1 MFFIFEE
8 KGDYLFDNF
17 EKFNE
22 AYEILV
28 EQGESLYS
36 PGYFVK
42 YVVSRHLLYNWS
54 NRDKKIRRLIFSSEQ
69 SNYDRFIFVVESDVM
84 EALKVSRMSK

>member
-1 MFFIFEE
+1 MFEE

-28 EQGESLYS
+28 GQGESLYS
-36 PGYFVK
+36 PGYYAK
-42 YVVSRHLLYNWS
+42 YGVSRQLLYMWAT
-54 NRDKKIRRLIFSSEQ
+54 RDKKVRRIIFSSEQ
-69 SNYDRFIFVVESDVM
+69 SNYDRFIFIVESDVM

>member
-1 MFFIFEE
+1 MFEE
-8 KGDYLFDNF
+8 KGDYLFDTF

-36 PGYFVK
+36 PGYYAK
-42 YVVSRHLLYNWS
+42 YGVSRQLLYIWS
-54 NRDKKIRRLIFSSEQ
+54 TRDKKIRRFIFNTEESK
-69 SNYDRFIFVVESDVM
+69 NDRFIFVVESDVM

>member
-1 MFFIFEE
+1 MFEE

-28 EQGESLYS
+28 DQGESLYS
-36 PGYFVK
+36 PGYYSK
-42 YVVSRHLLYNWS
+42 YGVSRQLLYMWAT
-54 NRDKKIRRLIFSSEQ
+54 RDKKVRRIIFSSEQ
-69 SNYDRFIFVVESDVM
+69 SNYDRFIFIVESDVM

>member
-1 MFFIFEE
+1 MFEE
-8 KGDYLFDNF
+8 KGDYLFDDF

-36 PGYFVK
+36 PGYFAR
-42 YVVSRHLLYNWS
+42 YCVSRQLLYNWA

-69 SNYDRFIFVVESDVM
+69 SNYDRFIFIVESDVM

>member
-1 MFFIFEE
+1 MFEE
-8 KGDYLFDNF
+8 KGDYLFDDF

-28 EQGESLYS
+28 QQGESLYS
-36 PGYFVK
+36 PGYYAK
-42 YVVSRHLLYNWS
+42 YGVSRQLLYMWAT
-54 NRDKKIRRLIFSSEQ
+54 RDKKVRRIIFSSEQ
-69 SNYDRFIFVVESDVM
+69 SNYDRFIFIVESDVM

>member
-1 MFFIFEE
+1 MFEE
-8 KGDYLFDNF
+8 KGDYLFDDF

-36 PGYFVK
+36 PGY
-42 YVVSRHLLYNWS
+42 YARYGVSRQLLYMWAT
-54 NRDKKIRRLIFSSEQ
+54 RDRKVRRIIFSSEQ
-69 SNYDRFIFVVESDVM
+69 SNYDRFIFIVESDVM

>member
-1 MFFIFEE
+1 MFEE
-8 KGDYLFDNF
+8 KGDYLFDDF

-28 EQGESLYS
+28 AQGESLYS
-36 PGYFVK
+36 PGY
-42 YVVSRHLLYNWS
+42 YARYGVSRQLLYMWAT
-54 NRDKKIRRLIFSSEQ
+54 RDRKVRRIIFSSEQ
-69 SNYDRFIFVVESDVM
+69 SNYDRFIFIVESDVM

>member
-1 MFFIFEE
+1 MFEE

-28 EQGESLYS
+28 GQGESLYS
-36 PGYFVK
+36 PGYFAR
-42 YVVSRHLLYNWS
+42 YGVSRQLLYNWS

-69 SNYDRFIFVVESDVM
+69 SNYDRFIFIVESDVM

>member
-1 MFFIFEE
+1 MFEE

-28 EQGESLYS
+28 GQGESLYS
-36 PGYFVK
+36 PGYFAR
-42 YVVSRHLLYNWS
+42 YGVSRQLLYNWA

-69 SNYDRFIFVVESDVM
+69 SNYDRFIFIVESDVM